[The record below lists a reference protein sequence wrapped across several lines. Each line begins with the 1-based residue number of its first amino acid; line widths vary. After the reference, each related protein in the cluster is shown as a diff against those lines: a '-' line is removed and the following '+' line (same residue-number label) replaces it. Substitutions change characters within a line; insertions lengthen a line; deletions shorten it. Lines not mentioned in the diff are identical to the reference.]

1 MSESKIGKWLTR
13 DGRTAVV
20 FAEDGSGH
28 MHGVV
33 CYDGGVWS
41 ARTWD
46 KHGFWSSDTNHSRTL
61 SHRVSDS
68 TDLTPYVPVKRV
80 RPWTR
85 AEVEAIVQHR
95 PLWVRSKARPE
106 AALGLVECVGSSGVD
121 LPGSAYVTYGELAN
135 DCIQLDGSPCGVEVE
150 E

>member
-20 FAEDGSGH
+20 FAESGEKLF
-28 MHGVV
+28 GVV
-33 CYDGGVWS
+33 QAVG
-41 ARTWD
+41 RITWCSLEWLVTGLQFKND
-46 KHGFWSSDTNHSRTL
+46 ESVCDLVRK
-61 SHRVSDS
+61 VSDS

-85 AEVEAIVQHR
+85 AEVEAIVQQR
-95 PLWVRSKARPE
+95 PLWVIVKDCRSRAG
-106 AALGLVECVGSSGVD
+106 LSVGLVDDKGFETMVKYYTFNEASQ
-121 LPGSAYVTYGELAN
+121 ELV
-135 DCIQLDGSPCGVEVE
+135 QLDGSPCGVEVE